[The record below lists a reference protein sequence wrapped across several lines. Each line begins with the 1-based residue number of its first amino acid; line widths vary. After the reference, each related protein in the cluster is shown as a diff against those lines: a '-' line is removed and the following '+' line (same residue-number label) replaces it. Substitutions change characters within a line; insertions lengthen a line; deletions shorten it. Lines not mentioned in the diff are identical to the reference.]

1 MEENILEINIELLQ
15 NTSLDDAFVIKLKD
29 NNGKDFEVKETFV
42 SKRIASN
49 QVQIGST
56 LKETVS
62 NLNRSL
68 ILDYQNEFVVES
80 HANGARI
87 NAHVDRWQFI
97 DTVLTP
103 NLPILITPEVLPYI
117 PFEITNVEFVGSA
130 INSCENVKV
139 QVMTSLPMTSYC
151 INEMCV
157 NHTESFVEFEVTRSS
172 LTSFKVR
179 RGLNV
184 VTQQILAPTLLSSF
198 FNQITIDLINT
209 SNGTTATINV
219 PAASTL
225 DLEYSLDGINWQES
239 NVFSG
244 LDLGNYT
251 AFIKDNLGCQK
262 QKEFTVLTN
271 NFGDPVVFISKE
283 NSIRFI
289 HQVINYRNDENRPF
303 CRSTATLN
311 YGYIQEFLPQ
321 DIITTQFKSNYE
333 NIQAKVHNIT
343 DNTINI
349 LPVLK
354 QSNFIGLKAKYSGV
368 KRYRIST
375 TQFGI
380 YFETGNILDYQ
391 TNSIIDT
398 FNLNGSLPI
407 WAKIGNVIKIGSA
420 SYIIQSIG
428 FDENRNAEVLIFNG
442 IAPIIADVVTVECVY
457 NLQDYEVY
465 EFDVN
470 MSNYI
475 NKDFKVYI
483 HNTDPNFDDFTYES
497 EVISVSEDLKSYLEI
512 RYYNS
517 TNTNVLYST
526 GIKHLLRLP
535 YNTIKANDSDT
546 NESYNSDT
554 NTHLLD
560 SKVYEITDFEFMPFP
575 LELYRK
581 LKIALSMDI
590 IYIDGV
596 GYTKNSEFNKENLG
610 ETNLYKLTASM
621 IKNGFVYNS
630 NIEGSEFIEIDNNVN
645 ITGLI
650 SVEQDG
656 YIAL

>member
-15 NTSLDDAFVIKLKD
+15 NTSLDDSFVIKLID
-29 NNGKDFEVKETFV
+29 NNGKDFEVKQTFV
-42 SKRIASN
+42 NKRIASN

-68 ILDYQNEFVVES
+68 ILDYQHEFIVES
-80 HANGARI
+80 HENGARI
-87 NAHVDRWQFI
+87 NARVDRWQFI

-130 INSCENVKV
+130 NNSCENVKV
-139 QVMTSLPMTSYC
+139 QVTTSLPMTSYC

-157 NHTESFVEFEVTRSS
+157 NHTASFVEFEVTRSS
-172 LTSFKVR
+172 LTSFKAR

-198 FNQITIDLINT
+198 FNQITIDLINS

-219 PAASTL
+219 PAASSL
-225 DLEYSLDGINWQES
+225 DLEYSLNGVNWQES

-251 AFIKDNLGCQK
+251 AFIKDNLGCLK

-333 NIQAKVHNIT
+333 NIQVKIHNIT

-497 EVISVSEDLKSYLEI
+497 EVISVSEDLKNYLEI
-512 RYYNS
+512 RYHNS

-560 SKVYEITDFEFMPFP
+560 SKVFEITDFEFMPFP

-590 IYIDGV
+590 IYVDGV